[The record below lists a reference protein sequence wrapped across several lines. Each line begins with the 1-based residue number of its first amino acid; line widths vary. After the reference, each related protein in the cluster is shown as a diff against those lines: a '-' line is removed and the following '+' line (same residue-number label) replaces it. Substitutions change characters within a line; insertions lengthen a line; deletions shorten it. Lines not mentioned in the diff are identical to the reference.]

1 MNEMTEET
9 DRHTGPSFLPSLL
22 GACPHSQKDGPGGS
36 GGGKGGGASN
46 KEKEKDKDS
55 RDPVTVALNS
65 DDPLYAEIR
74 GLHLEALG
82 QTLNEK

>member
-1 MNEMTEET
+1 MERAGRGGKGWNHL
-9 DRHTGPSFLPSLL
+9 RFLPSFFL
-22 GACPHSQKDGPGGS
+22 GSTHSQKDGPGGG
-36 GGGKGGGASN
+36 GGGKGGTGAGS
-46 KEKEKDKDS
+46 K
-55 RDPVTVALNS
+55 DPVTVALNS